1 MPAHQKEENV
11 MAEIRT
17 QHLFTI
23 TLKAAAPQAIGRSP
37 VGDRRV
43 VEVTEGEFEGE
54 RLRGSVLPGG
64 SDWIIAR
71 PDGAMALD
79 VRLVLRTDDGALI
92 GMTYRG
98 LRHGPA
104 DVIARLNRGEDVN
117 PSSYYFRTAIQ
128 FETSADRYD
137 WINRIIAIG
146 TGHRRPDG
154 PVYDV
159 FEVL

>member
-1 MPAHQKEENV
+1 

-17 QHLFTI
+17 KHLFSI
-23 TLKAAAPQAIGRSP
+23 ALKAAAPQAIGRTP
-37 VGDRRV
+37 AGDRRV
-43 VEVTEGEFEGE
+43 VEVTEGKFEGE
-54 RLRGSVLPGG
+54 RLRGTVLTGG

-71 PDGAMALD
+71 PDGTMALN

-92 GMTYRG
+92 GMTYVG

-104 DVIARLNRGEDVN
+104 DVIARLNRGEDVD
-117 PSSYYFRTAIQ
+117 PASYYFRTAIQ

-137 WINRIIAIG
+137 WINRIIAVG

-154 PVYDV
+154 PLYEV
-159 FEVL
+159 FEIL